1 MRKHQIL
8 TIGISLLVGYL
19 LATSLNRT
27 SSGQPPAP
35 QPAAQEVAVWRYQAT
50 VPIQGAF
57 GGVIIL
63 TDTATGR
70 CWTHGNFQGADWV
83 DLRSPADR
91 K

>member
-1 MRKHQIL
+1 MRKDQIL
-8 TIGISLLVGYL
+8 TIVSSLLLGYL
-19 LATSLNRT
+19 LASSLNRT

-35 QPAAQEVAVWRYQAT
+35 QPAAQEVAIWRYQAT
-50 VPIQGAF
+50 VPTQGSYD
-57 GGVIIL
+57 GVIIL

-83 DLRSPADR
+83 ALNSPADR